1 VVIEHF
7 KRESRRP
14 HAYHEN
20 VECGV
25 VHIDVGID
33 DAPCVAIDRTPTLSP
48 GRISSGCGETAKT
61 VTPKGLMAATVK
73 GISTDH

>member
-25 VHIDVGID
+25 VHVDVESTTLPASPSI
-33 DAPCVAIDRTPTLSP
+33 APLHYSRVEF
-48 GRISSGCGETAKT
+48 SGCGETAKT
-61 VTPKGLMAATVK
+61 VTPKGLMAETVK